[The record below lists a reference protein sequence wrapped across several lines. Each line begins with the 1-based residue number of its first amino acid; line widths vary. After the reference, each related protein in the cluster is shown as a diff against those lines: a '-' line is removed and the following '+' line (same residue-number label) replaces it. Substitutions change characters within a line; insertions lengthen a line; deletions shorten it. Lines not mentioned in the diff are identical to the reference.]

1 MDQSV
6 DAIDS
11 TVRKTYDWLREI
23 RRRGD
28 LRDLREAY
36 RVLRAVLHALRDRLE
51 PTVAAHVAAQLPML
65 VRGLFYE
72 GWVPAR
78 TPLPMSMDAFLERV
92 EKEAGLKGT
101 SAAED
106 AIRAVMTVCEDQ
118 LGEGTVSHL
127 LSALPDDFV
136 PLMWQ

>member
-1 MDQSV
+1 MH
-6 DAIDS
+6 AIDS

-23 RRRGD
+23 QRRGD
-28 LRDLREAY
+28 LRDPHEAY
-36 RVLRAVLHALRDRLE
+36 RVLRAVLHALRDMLDPR
-51 PTVAAHVAAQLPML
+51 VAAHVAAQLPML

-78 TPLPMSMDAFLERV
+78 TPHRVSMDDFLERV

-106 AIRAVMTVCEDQ
+106 AVRAVMTVCEDQ

-127 LSALPDDFV
+127 LSVLPDEFV
-136 PLMWQ
+136 QLMWQ